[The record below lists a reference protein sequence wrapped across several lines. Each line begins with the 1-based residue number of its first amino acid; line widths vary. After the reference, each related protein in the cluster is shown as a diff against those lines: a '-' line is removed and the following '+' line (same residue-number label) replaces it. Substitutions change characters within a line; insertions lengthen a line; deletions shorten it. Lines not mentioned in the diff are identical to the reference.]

1 MALRQDFLLA
11 TPAAEIPYRYTARD
25 TILHSLGVGLGMDA
39 MDRAQIAFVYGEEPK
54 VFPTQSAAIGWVD
67 LTRDPR
73 FYDPAWGLDSNRIVV
88 GESIVTQIRPLSPEG
103 SGLARMYFAEVVDK
117 GAGKAALIRTR
128 KDLHDDAGTLLATL
142 DTWLF
147 VRGAGG
153 FGGPSEGGPE
163 RVVIPERAADFTCA
177 LATPQTLALIYR
189 LSLGDNNALHADPD
203 HAKRVGFERPILHG
217 IASLS
222 IGAHAVLRSVLGYD
236 PTRLK
241 SASAR
246 FVAPVFPGDTLATD
260 IWVEGNTALFRTRSA
275 ERNIAVMDGGK
286 VVFWSGVEGVPSP
299 MGRGPARLRA

>member
-1 MALRQDFLLA
+1 MTLDHRKLLA
-11 TPAAEIPYRYTARD
+11 APAAEIPYRYTARD
-25 TILHSLGVGLGMDA
+25 TILHGLGVGFGMDA
-39 MDRAQIAFVYGEEPK
+39 MDRAQVAFVYGEKPK

-73 FYDPAWGLDSNRIVV
+73 FYDPAWGLDANRIVV
-88 GESIVTQIRPLSPEG
+88 GESIVTQLKPLSPEG

-117 GAGKAALIRTR
+117 GPGKAALIRTR
-128 KDLHDDAGTLLATL
+128 KDLHDDAGALLATL

-163 RVVIPERAADFTCA
+163 RIGIPDRSADFVCA
-177 LATPQTLALIYR
+177 LPTPQTLALIYR
-189 LSLGDNNALHADPD
+189 LSLGDDNALHADPD

-222 IGAHAVLRSVLGYD
+222 IGVHAVLRTALAYD
-236 PTRLK
+236 PARLK

-246 FVAPVFPGDTLATD
+246 FVAPVFPGDTLATEV
-260 IWVEGNTALFRTRSA
+260 WVDRHAALFRTKA
-275 ERNIAVMDGGK
+275 VERNVAVMNDGR
-286 VVFWSGVEGVPSP
+286 VVF
-299 MGRGPARLRA
+299 

>member
-1 MALRQDFLLA
+1 MTLDHRRLLA

-25 TILHSLGVGLGMDA
+25 TILHGLGIGLGMDA
-39 MDRAQIAFVYGEEPK
+39 MDKAQIAFLYGEAPK
-54 VFPTQSAAIGWVD
+54 VFPTQSAAMGWVD

-73 FYDPAWGLDSNRIVV
+73 FYDPAWGLDANRIVV
-88 GESIVTQIRPLSPEG
+88 GESIVTQLKPLPPEG
-103 SGLARMYFAEVVDK
+103 SGMARMYFAEIVDK

-128 KDLHDDAGTLLATL
+128 KDLHDEAGTLLATL

-153 FGGPSEGGPE
+153 FGGPGDGGPE
-163 RVVIPERAADFTCA
+163 RVAIPDRAADMTCV
-177 LATPQTLALIYR
+177 LPTPQTLALIYR

-222 IGAHAVLRSVLGYD
+222 VGVHAVLRSVLGYD
-236 PTRLK
+236 PLRFR

-246 FVAPVFPGDTLATD
+246 FVAPVFPGDTLSTE
-260 IWVEGNTALFRTRSA
+260 IWVVGDAALFRTA
-275 ERNIAVMDGGK
+275 AVERKVMVTDGGR
-286 VVFWSGVEGVPSP
+286 VLF
-299 MGRGPARLRA
+299 GP